1 MNRHALLVFAV
12 LLASAPALHA
22 QLRDVDR
29 DKAIQ
34 DIKKLNGQYQI
45 DNNRADKPI
54 VAVYLEGASVLDRDI
69 ESLAPLHRLQRLLL
83 VNTALT
89 DKGMDHIKGLTTLQE
104 LSLVKAKV
112 TDKGLEQ
119 LGKLSALQTL
129 DLTGTLITDDGLD
142 ILKKFPDL
150 RRLTLQ

>member
-69 ESLAPLHRLQRLLL
+69 ESLGPLHRLR
-83 VNTALT
+83 VAV
-89 DKGMDHIKGLTTLQE
+89 GR
-104 LSLVKAKV
+104 V
-112 TDKGLEQ
+112 LEQ
-119 LGKLSALQTL
+119 HLVIQHDESRSYAHPLCK
-129 DLTGTLITDDGLD
+129 
-142 ILKKFPDL
+142 
-150 RRLTLQ
+150 RN